1 MNCVAIFYEEGKG
14 GENYRKKV
22 PLFGKSRGE
31 EAGEIQGNRLVSTI
45 LLYLFLTY
53 LNSTSI
59 IDIFLSY
66 SLFEKMDW
74 QLSHLIVYEFH
85 WKLLI
90 NKDECDGRT
99 CMFIVCLTSTQCVDA
114 P

>member
-1 MNCVAIFYEEGKG
+1 MNRVAIFYQEGKG
-14 GENYRKKV
+14 GENYRKKEV
-22 PLFGKSRGE
+22 PLSGKSRGE

-66 SLFEKMDW
+66 SLLEKNG
-74 QLSHLIVYEFH
+74 LKVIEPYR
-85 WKLLI
+85 I
-90 NKDECDGRT
+90 
-99 CMFIVCLTSTQCVDA
+99 
-114 P
+114 

>member
-1 MNCVAIFYEEGKG
+1 MAIFYEEGKG
-14 GENYRKKV
+14 GENYRKKKV

-45 LLYLFLTY
+45 LLYLLLTY

-66 SLFEKMDW
+66 ILLENWTDSYRT
-74 QLSHLIVYEFH
+74 LSYMSFTENV
-85 WKLLI
+85 
-90 NKDECDGRT
+90 
-99 CMFIVCLTSTQCVDA
+99 
-114 P
+114 

>member
-14 GENYRKKV
+14 GENYRKKKV

-45 LLYLFLTY
+45 LLYLLLTY
-53 LNSTSI
+53 LNNTSI

-66 SLFEKMDW
+66 TVYLKKWTDSYRT
-74 QLSHLIVYEFH
+74 LSYMSFTENV
-85 WKLLI
+85 
-90 NKDECDGRT
+90 
-99 CMFIVCLTSTQCVDA
+99 
-114 P
+114 

>member
-14 GENYRKKV
+14 GENYRKKKV

-45 LLYLFLTY
+45 LLYLTLTY

-66 SLFEKMDW
+66 SL
-74 QLSHLIVYEFH
+74 LIVYKFH
-85 WKLLI
+85 
-90 NKDECDGRT
+90 
-99 CMFIVCLTSTQCVDA
+99 
-114 P
+114 

>member
-1 MNCVAIFYEEGKG
+1 MRSNFLRRKRGRKLQKK
-14 GENYRKKV
+14 KKV

-45 LLYLFLTY
+45 ILFYSLLTY

-66 SLFEKMDW
+66 SLLEKMD
-74 QLSHLIVYEFH
+74 
-85 WKLLI
+85 
-90 NKDECDGRT
+90 
-99 CMFIVCLTSTQCVDA
+99 
-114 P
+114 

>member
-66 SLFEKMDW
+66 SLFEKMD
-74 QLSHLIVYEFH
+74 
-85 WKLLI
+85 
-90 NKDECDGRT
+90 
-99 CMFIVCLTSTQCVDA
+99 
-114 P
+114 

>member
-1 MNCVAIFYEEGKG
+1 MASDPDGEQSDQSDNPLNSEVVMNCVAIFYEEGKG

-66 SLFEKMDW
+66 SL
-74 QLSHLIVYEFH
+74 LIVYKFH
-85 WKLLI
+85 
-90 NKDECDGRT
+90 
-99 CMFIVCLTSTQCVDA
+99 
-114 P
+114 

>member
-14 GENYRKKV
+14 GEKQKKKV

-45 LLYLFLTY
+45 LLYLPLTY

-66 SLFEKMDW
+66 SLLEK
-74 QLSHLIVYEFH
+74 
-85 WKLLI
+85 
-90 NKDECDGRT
+90 NG
-99 CMFIVCLTSTQCVDA
+99 LTVIG
-114 P
+114 PYRI

>member
-1 MNCVAIFYEEGKG
+1 MINCVAIFYEEGKG
-14 GENYRKKV
+14 GENYRKKKV

-45 LLYLFLTY
+45 LLYLLLTY

-66 SLFEKMDW
+66 SLLEKMDW
-74 QLSHLIVYEFH
+74 QLSDLVVYEFP
-85 WKLLI
+85 WKRLI
-90 NKDECDGRT
+90 NKDKCDGRT
-99 CMFIVCLTSTQCVDA
+99 VMYVYRMLNIDA